1 MRLISG
7 YGRLGSM
14 CPKIG
19 ICRTFIPL
27 GVAKRLSL
35 GILW

>member
-1 MRLISG
+1 MNFISG

-14 CPKIG
+14 CPTIG

-27 GVAKRLSL
+27 GVAKRFRL
-35 GILW
+35 GIHW